1 MPASPAAAAAAA
13 GVSPAAP
20 AAPVMPAAPAAPAA
34 LAATGAPATAIAA
47 GSQARPAPVAAAP
60 PLAGAGVDFALGEDQ
75 ELLREQVRRFAEE
88 RIRPGVRE
96 RDRAHRF
103 PSEIVAEMGELGLL
117 GMLVGEEYGGA
128 GADVLT
134 YILAVEELARVC
146 PATAVTMSVS
156 NSVCCWPIGRFGS
169 EELKRRVLPELAG
182 GALGAFGLTEP
193 GAGSDAGSLR
203 TSARRDGDSW
213 VLSGEKAWISNAG
226 FARWYVV
233 VARTD
238 PAAGK
243 RGMTAFVVPADAPG
257 FAVGQEEEKLGLRAS
272 RTAPIY
278 FNDCRVPAGNVLGTP
293 GEGFKIALATLDHS
307 RVGIGAQAV
316 GIHQRALELAIAYAR
331 ERVQFGVPIIRH
343 QAIRFR
349 LAEMATA
356 LAAARLLTW
365 RAAVAA
371 QSAHAAQAADIAA
384 ADGGRSGGGGEAAAA
399 AAGRL
404 AAEAKVFASEAAN
417 RAVQESLQIHGGNG
431 FHDDYEI
438 SRLYRDVRVTTI
450 YEGTS
455 EMQRLVIAR
464 HLIGPQGKRT
474 PEQSPTEVGAPQ
486 QRTPERSSQGA
497 DTSYGSLRS

>member
-1 MPASPAAAAAAA
+1 MPPATP
-13 GVSPAAP
+13 S
-20 AAPVMPAAPAAPAA
+20 AAPAAPA
-34 LAATGAPATAIAA
+34 TSGAPGARAIE
-47 GSQARPAPVAAAP
+47 AAAA
-60 PLAGAGVDFALGEDQ
+60 AGAGAAAGGPSFGLSEDQ

-88 RIRPGVRE
+88 RIRPGVQE

-103 PSEIVAEMGELGLL
+103 PAEIVEEMGEMGLL

-134 YILAVEELARVC
+134 YAVAVEEVARVC
-146 PATAVTMSVS
+146 AATAVTMSVS
-156 NSVCCWPIGRFGS
+156 NSVCCWPIARFGS
-169 EELKRRVLPELAG
+169 EALKLRVLPELAG

-203 TSARRDGDSW
+203 TAARLDGDSW

-233 VARTD
+233 IARTD

-257 FAVGQEEEKLGLRAS
+257 FAVGQPEEKLGLHAS

-278 FNDCRVPAGNVLGTP
+278 FNDCRVPAENVLGSP
-293 GEGFKIALATLDHS
+293 GQGFKIALATLDHS
-307 RVGIGAQAV
+307 RIGIAAQSV
-316 GIHQRALELAIAYAR
+316 GIHQRALELAVAYAR
-331 ERVQFGVPIIRH
+331 ERVQFGVPIARH

-349 LAEMATA
+349 IAEMATE

-365 RAAVAA
+365 RAALAA
-371 QSAHAAQAADIAA
+371 GGGAGDGGGGDHAA
-384 ADGGRSGGGGEAAAA
+384 ADRSAPDAPE
-399 AAGRL
+399 AGRL

-417 RAVQESLQIHGGNG
+417 RACQESLQIHGGNG
-431 FHDDYEI
+431 FHADYEI

-464 HLIGPQGKRT
+464 HLL
-474 PEQSPTEVGAPQ
+474 S
-486 QRTPERSSQGA
+486 
-497 DTSYGSLRS
+497 GS

>member
-1 MPASPAAAAAAA
+1 MPPVIAPAAASSA
-13 GVSPAAP
+13 
-20 AAPVMPAAPAAPAA
+20 
-34 LAATGAPATAIAA
+34 AATGAGGPSF
-47 GSQARPAPVAAAP
+47 G
-60 PLAGAGVDFALGEDQ
+60 LGEDQ

-88 RIRPGVRE
+88 RIRPGVQE

-103 PSEIVAEMGELGLL
+103 PAEIVGEMGEMGLL

-134 YILAVEELARVC
+134 YAIVVEELARVC
-146 PATAVTMSVS
+146 AATAVTMSVS
-156 NSVCCWPIGRFGS
+156 NSVCCWPIARFGG
-169 EELKRRVLPELAG
+169 EALKRKVLPELAG

-203 TSARRDGDSW
+203 TAARQDGDSW

-233 VARTD
+233 IARTD

-257 FAVGQEEEKLGLRAS
+257 FAVGEPEEKLGLRAS
-272 RTAPIY
+272 RTAPIS
-278 FNDCRVPAGNVLGTP
+278 FDDCRVPAENVLGIP
-293 GEGFKIALATLDHS
+293 GQGFKIALATLDHS
-307 RVGIGAQAV
+307 RIGIAAQSV
-316 GIHQRALELAIAYAR
+316 GIHQRALELAVAYAR
-331 ERVQFGVPIIRH
+331 ERVQFGVPIARH

-349 LAEMATA
+349 IAEMATE

-365 RAAVAA
+365 RAALAA
-371 QSAHAAQAADIAA
+371 GGAGAATGAP
-384 ADGGRSGGGGEAAAA
+384 E
-399 AAGRL
+399 AGRL
-404 AAEAKVFASEAAN
+404 AAEAKLFASEAAN
-417 RAVQESLQIHGGNG
+417 RACQESLQIHGGNG

-464 HLIGPQGKRT
+464 HLI
-474 PEQSPTEVGAPQ
+474 S
-486 QRTPERSSQGA
+486 
-497 DTSYGSLRS
+497 GS